1 MPKYNLL
8 IPMAGMGQRFLDA
21 GYNVPKQFIYCK
33 EKQLLD
39 ISLECV
45 DKSDCKLIFIVR
57 DDQISNY
64 GVDKLLREKY
74 SDHDI
79 EIVATDGLTK
89 GSVCSC
95 LLAQEHIDNDIPLF
109 IHTLDIQFKPHI
121 HPSQVVDGD
130 YDGLIFTFKS
140 NCDNYSYALS
150 DENGLV
156 KKTAEKKVISDEAC
170 VGIYYFKAGHIFCRA
185 AETMIEEDMTTK
197 GEFYISPL
205 YNILID
211 EGFEIKTKAVEKM
224 YIFGTP
230 SEFVF
235 YKKNVTKSFGEKPI
249 ALCGDHSGFD
259 TKQQFKKILDSKKIT
274 YIDFGTSLPND
285 CDYRYFIKQAVNSKN
300 EDVCDFIFGFC
311 RTGQGANMCANK
323 FSDVRAALIYDK
335 YSAEMS
341 IRHNCAN
348 FFSFP
353 SSIFEGNED
362 LAAETLDIIFN
373 NTFDGGRHQVR
384 VQELEDA
391 S

>member
-1 MPKYNLL
+1 
-8 IPMAGMGQRFLDA
+8 MAGMGQRFLDA

-39 ISLECV
+39 ISLDCV
-45 DKSDCKLIFIVR
+45 DKRDCKLIFIVR

-74 SDHDI
+74 KDYDI
-79 EIVATDGLTK
+79 EIVSSEGLTR

-95 LLAQEHIDNDIPLF
+95 LLAQEHIDNDTPLF
-109 IHTLDIQFKPHI
+109 IHTLDIEFKPQI
-121 HPSQVVDGD
+121 KPVDVVKRGD
-130 YDGLIFTFKS
+130 DGLIFTFKS

-150 DENGLV
+150 DKDGFV

-170 VGIYYFKAGHIFCRA
+170 VGIYYFKEGSIFCRA
-185 AETMIEEDMTTK
+185 AESMIEKNLTTR

-205 YNILID
+205 YNLLID
-211 EGFEIKTKAVEKM
+211 EGFQIKTQPVEKM

-230 SEFVF
+230 PEFVF
-235 YKKNVTKSFGEKPI
+235 YKKNVIKSFTEKPI
-249 ALCGDHSGFD
+249 ALCADHSGFN
-259 TKQQFKKILDSKKIT
+259 TKQQFKEILDSKKIN
-274 YIDFGTSLPND
+274 YIDFGTSLRDD
-285 CDYRYFIKQAVNSKN
+285 CDYRYFINQAVSSKS

-311 RTGQGANMCANK
+311 RTGQGVNMCANK
-323 FSDVRAALIYDK
+323 FSGVRAALIYDQ
-335 YSAEMS
+335 YSAEMA

-348 FFSFP
+348 FLSFP
-353 SSIFEGNED
+353 SSIFDGNKN
-362 LAAETLDIIFN
+362 LAEETLDIIFN

-391 S
+391 N

>member
-1 MPKYNLL
+1 MSKYNLL

-39 ISLECV
+39 ISLDCI
-45 DKSDCKLIFIVR
+45 DKADCKLIFIVR

-64 GVDKLLREKY
+64 RVDKLLREKY
-74 SDHDI
+74 SDYNI
-79 EIVATDGLTK
+79 EIVVTDGLTN

-95 LLAQEHIDNDIPLF
+95 LLANEHIDNDIPLF
-109 IHTLDIQFKPHI
+109 IHTLDIEFKPNI
-121 HPSQVVDGD
+121 NPSEVVKGD

-150 DENGLV
+150 DENGFV

-170 VGIYYFKAGHIFCRA
+170 VGIYYFKSGKIFCRA
-185 AETMIEEDMTTK
+185 AETMIKKDLKTK

-211 EGFEIKTKAVEKM
+211 DDLHIKTKLVEKM
-224 YIFGTP
+224 YVFGTP

-235 YKKNVTKSFGEKPI
+235 YKKNVTKSFTEKPI
-249 ALCGDHSGFD
+249 ALCSDHSGLD
-259 TKQQFKKILDSKKIT
+259 AKNEFKKILDCNNIK
-274 YIDFGTSLPND
+274 YIDFGTFLPDD
-285 CDYRYFIKQAVNSKN
+285 CDYQYFIKQAINSKN

-311 RTGQGANMCANK
+311 RTGQGVNMCANK
-323 FSDVRAALIYDK
+323 FSGVRAALIYDK
-335 YSAEMS
+335 YSAEMA

-353 SSIFEGNED
+353 SSIFETNKE
-362 LAAETLDIIFN
+362 LVAEILKIILN
-373 NTFDGGRHQVR
+373 NTFDGGRHQLR
-384 VQELEDA
+384 VQELENA

>member
-1 MPKYNLL
+1 
-8 IPMAGMGQRFLDA
+8 MAGMGQRFLDA

-39 ISLECV
+39 ISLDCV
-45 DKSDCKLIFIVR
+45 DKRDCKLIFIVR

-74 SDHDI
+74 KDYDI
-79 EIVATDGLTK
+79 EIVSSEGLTR

-95 LLAQEHIDNDIPLF
+95 LLAQEYIDNDTPLF
-109 IHTLDIQFKPHI
+109 IHTLDIEFKPQI
-121 HPSQVVDGD
+121 KPVDVVQCGH
-130 YDGLIFTFKS
+130 DGLIFTFKS

-150 DENGLV
+150 DEDGFV

-170 VGIYYFKAGHIFCRA
+170 VGIYYFRSGSIFCSA
-185 AETMIEEDMTTK
+185 AEEMIEKDLTTK

-205 YNILID
+205 YNILV
-211 EGFEIKTKAVEKM
+211 ENKLRIKTKPVEKM

-230 SEFVF
+230 SEFEF
-235 YKKNVTKSFGEKPI
+235 YKNNVTKSFTQKPI
-249 ALCGDHSGFD
+249 ALCGDHSGFRA
-259 TKQQFKKILDSKKIT
+259 KQQFKNILEEKQIQ
-274 YIDFGTSLPND
+274 YIDFGTFLPDD

-311 RTGQGANMCANK
+311 RTGQGVNMCANK
-323 FSDVRAALIYDK
+323 FKGVRSALIYDK
-335 YSAEMS
+335 YSAEMA

-353 SSIFEGNED
+353 SSIFEDDEQ
-362 LAAETLDIIFN
+362 LATETLDIIFS

-391 S
+391 N